1 MAGKRKQRAERERE
15 VLLGLVEHYLLTG
28 KPVGSNT
35 LKEQGFDHIS
45 SATIRNYF
53 ANLEKEGFLKQQ
65 HASGGRIPT
74 SKAYRV
80 YAEHNVQSQ
89 MIDPKDL
96 ALLQKELN
104 QDTREI
110 AFYLQKASELLSSLT
125 QGAVF
130 LSAPRFDQDI
140 ITDIKVMGI
149 DATRCLVAI
158 ITDFGQIHT
167 ETLYTSKKLSSFS
180 LKRIES
186 YFHFRLTGLDRPKLN
201 TQEEELASA
210 FYNEVMMRHI
220 VGYSNFSAEDIYKT
234 GFSKLLRFPEFRDAT
249 VLATGLSIFENTSFM
264 RKLLGRCAREAGLKC
279 WIGDDLNHPSASTDQ
294 SSIVAI
300 PYFIHGKPVGA
311 IGILGPIRMP
321 YPKIFGILRV
331 FSQILSEVLTRNLYK
346 YKITYRQ
353 PKSEQVEMQTAPP
366 KMIEQEDPLQLEDKT

>member
-15 VLLGLVEHYLLTG
+15 VLMGLVELYLLTG

-35 LKEQGFDHIS
+35 LKENGFEQIS

-53 ANLEKEGFLKQQ
+53 ANLEKEGYLKQQ

-74 SKAYRV
+74 TEAYKL
-80 YAEHNVQSQ
+80 YAQFHLESRI
-89 MIDPKDL
+89 IDPKDL

-110 AFYLQKASELLSSLT
+110 ALYLQNGAELLSTLT
-125 QGAVF
+125 QGAIF

-140 ITDIKVMGI
+140 VIDIKVVGI
-149 DATRCLVAI
+149 DAKRCLVI
-158 ITDFGQIHT
+158 IMTDFGLIHT
-167 ETLYTSKKLSSFS
+167 ETLYTPKKLSSFS

-201 TQEEELASA
+201 PEEEELASG
-210 FYNEVMMRHI
+210 FYNEVMIRHI
-220 VGYSNFSAEDIYKT
+220 VGYSNFSAIDIYKT
-234 GFSKLLRFPEFRDAT
+234 GFSKLIRFPEFRDAT
-249 VLATGLSIFENTSFM
+249 VLATGLSIFENTGFM
-264 RKLLGRCAREAGLKC
+264 RKMLGKCTREGELKV
-279 WIGDDLNHPSASTDQ
+279 WIGDDLRHPSAPTAQST
-294 SSIVAI
+294 IVAI
-300 PYFIHGKPVGA
+300 PYFIHGKAVGA
-311 IGILGPIRMP
+311 IGLLGPIRIP
-321 YPKIFGILRV
+321 YPKIFGILRT

-353 PKSEQVEMQTAPP
+353 PQSEQVEMQTPPP
-366 KMIEQEDPLQLEDKT
+366 KLIETGDTLQLEDKT